1 MVLRVCQLT
10 TALWDGGIEERM
22 ARVVAGLDRA
32 EFQPAWLALGARAN
46 PALIARAGGDF
57 PWEIF
62 PRRRQGV
69 DASLIVR
76 IARALRR
83 LRPDVVH
90 VHNWSTGL
98 YGILAARLAGVPRV
112 IYGVG
117 GRELPEGPGRRQR
130 AVAHGLAPLVT
141 RFTTVCGFLADE
153 LAATWGVPRDRVELI
168 PTGIDLEDP
177 GPGKAACRAR
187 LGLPADAVVIGTTS
201 ADRPV
206 KRLGDLF
213 EAAVA
218 VARARPQV
226 HVLWIGEPDATS
238 LMDRA
243 RAAGVQARCH
253 APGRIEDARALAQ
266 AFDVFVNTSDFE
278 GSSNALLEVMA
289 AEVTVVATRV
299 GGTPELVQDGA
310 TGLLVP
316 PRDPASLTQALLRL
330 VDAPELGARLA
341 SAGARHVRARHS
353 TPRMVAAYAE
363 LYRRAARPPD
373 KEHRP

>member
-1 MVLRVCQLT
+1 MVRVCQLT

-32 EFQPAWLALGARAN
+32 EFSTAWLALGHRAN

-62 PRRRQGV
+62 ARHRRGV
-69 DASLIVR
+69 DLSLIPR
-76 IARALRR
+76 IARSLRR
-83 LRPDVVH
+83 LQPDVVH

-117 GRELPEGPGRRQR
+117 GREVPEGPGRRQR
-130 AVAHGLAPLVT
+130 AVAHGLAPMVS

-153 LAATWGVPRDRVELI
+153 LAETWGVHRDRVEVV
-168 PTGIDLEDP
+168 PTGIDVTHP
-177 GPGKAACRAR
+177 GHDKAACRAR
-187 LGLPADAVVIGTTS
+187 FQLPKDALVIGTTS

-206 KRLGDLF
+206 KRLSDLF

-218 VARARPQV
+218 VARQEPRV
-226 HVLWIGEPDATS
+226 HLLWIGEAETNS

-243 RAAGVQARCH
+243 RAAGVADRCR
-253 APGRIEDARALAQ
+253 AVGRIEDARAWAR

-278 GSSNALLEVMA
+278 GTSNALLEVMA
-289 AEVTVVATRV
+289 AEVAVVATRV
-299 GGTPELVQDGA
+299 GGTPELVQDGL

-316 PRDPASLTQALLRL
+316 PRSPAALEQALLRL
-330 VDAPELGARLA
+330 AREPQTLHRLAEEGARL
-341 SAGARHVRARHS
+341 VRARH
-353 TPRMVAAYAE
+353 TTERMVAAYAD
-363 LYRRAARPPD
+363 LYRRTARRRR